1 MLLFIQIHLSHVTI
15 SINSSSNAT
24 VSTYNFY
31 GQLVQQSTHNVQA
44 GNTATYLDLP
54 NLNKGF
60 YFLKTVINGKVKTS
74 STW

>member
-1 MLLFIQIHLSHVTI
+1 MSKLEAQ
-15 SINSSSNAT
+15 
-24 VSTYNFY
+24 
-31 GQLVQQSTHNVQA
+31 QLA
-44 GNTATYLDLP
+44 